1 MKILVRAKPSSK
13 VNSVKKLSPTEFLIS
28 VKEPAIGGKANKA
41 VINSL
46 AEYFKVSKGRISILV
61 GQTTKN
67 KIIEIN

>member
-1 MKILVRAKPSSK
+1 MKILVKVKPSSK
-13 VNSVKKLSPTEFLIS
+13 INSIKKLSDSEFLIS
-28 VKEPAIGGKANKA
+28 VKEPAMGGKANKA

-46 AEYFKVSKGRISILV
+46 AEYFKISKSRISILV